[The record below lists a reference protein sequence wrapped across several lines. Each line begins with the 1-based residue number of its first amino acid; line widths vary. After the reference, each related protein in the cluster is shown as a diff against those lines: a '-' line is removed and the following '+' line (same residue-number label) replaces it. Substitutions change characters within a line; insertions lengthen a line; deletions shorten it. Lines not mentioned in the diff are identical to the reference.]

1 LSPRAARASAR
12 QAGVLPRIVCV
23 IALFGLIAALAA
35 ASSLPASEVSPAP
48 RLGSGTRSARATG
61 RIEGAVT
68 ISTTLSARRPRFR
81 IYADPGPGSRPPA
94 PVPEAAEIRNVVL
107 YLEHAPALDAAPLAR
122 ATMRQEEERFAPHVL
137 PIVAGMTVDFP
148 NGEVVFHN
156 VFSLSSAK
164 TFDLGRFPKGSAKS
178 VQFDRSGVVQVFCHI
193 HSDMSAVVL
202 VLDNTFHT
210 VPAANGRYALE
221 SVPPGDYT
229 IVGWHE
235 RIRPI
240 SRTVHVRAGETA
252 RLDFNIPL
260 PRGGEAAPE

>member
-1 LSPRAARASAR
+1 MSPRAARASAR

-35 ASSLPASEVSPAP
+35 ASSLPATELPTSHRQLAP
-48 RLGSGTRSARATG
+48 ATG
-61 RIEGAVT
+61 RIEGEVT

-81 IYADPGPGSRPPA
+81 IYADPGPGSRPPEPA
-94 PVPEAAEIRNVVL
+94 PEAAEIRNVVL
-107 YLEHAPALDAAPLAR
+107 YLEHAPALDAVPATH
-122 ATMRQEEERFAPHVL
+122 ATMRQEDERFAPHVL
-137 PIVAGMTVDFP
+137 AVLAGSTVDFP
-148 NGEVVFHN
+148 NGDDVFHN
-156 VFSLSSAK
+156 VFSLSRAK

-202 VLDNTFHT
+202 VLDNPFHT
-210 VPAANGRYALE
+210 VPAANGRYALDG
-221 SVPPGDYT
+221 VPPGDYT

-235 RIRPI
+235 RIKPI
-240 SRTVHVRAGETA
+240 SRTVRVNAGETS

-260 PRGGEAAPE
+260 PRGGETAP

>member
-1 LSPRAARASAR
+1 MSPRAARVSAR
-12 QAGVLPRIVCV
+12 QAGALPRIVCV

-35 ASSLPASEVSPAP
+35 ASSLPAIELPSSHRQLA
-48 RLGSGTRSARATG
+48 SAAG
-61 RIEGAVT
+61 RIEGEVT

-94 PVPEAAEIRNVVL
+94 AAPEAAEIRNVVL
-107 YLEHAPALDAAPLAR
+107 YLEHVPVLEAGTATR
-122 ATMRQEEERFAPHVL
+122 ATMRQEDERFAPHVL
-137 PIVAGMTVDFP
+137 PVLAGTTVDFP
-148 NGEVVFHN
+148 NGDDVFHN

-202 VLDNTFHT
+202 VLDNAFHT
-210 VPAANGRYALE
+210 VPAANGRYTLDG
-221 SVPPGDYT
+221 VPPGEYT

-235 RIRPI
+235 RIKPI
-240 SRTVHVRAGETA
+240 SRTVRVVAGETA

-260 PRGGEAAPE
+260 PRGGETAP